1 MTLPTAGSIAMS
13 IKGVFMSEFN
23 YEKSVKRLE
32 EIVKALES
40 GEFTLDKMMKLY
52 EEGITISAQ
61 CNKALDEAEFKI
73 TELSLKGN
81 YENE

>member
-1 MTLPTAGSIAMS
+1 
-13 IKGVFMSEFN
+13 MSEFN

-40 GEFTLDKMMKLY
+40 GEFTLDKMIKLY
-52 EEGITISAQ
+52 EEGVAISTE

-73 TELSLKGN
+73 TELASKGN
-81 YENE
+81 SNND